1 MIDIKVTL
9 SSIDWESCVDFAF
22 PVILEKIK
30 SSDKPELIKKAL
42 NANSSSLKNIVK
54 KTLNKLSDGEKS
66 EFIKWGINSYESKIL
81 AAVSRILEK
90 KKLSECVKVGNI
102 SAYSGTAAGQV
113 ELQVNGIYID
123 YSDEAVQ
130 KLLSDKLSV
139 KLPTGL
145 TGFLGRTAEAAVI
158 RLFSAKVCSEKIC
171 QLADN
176 KLASLG
182 IKADISSLELTKHT
196 ENSTASVSTGAEH
209 KMPDSVEKC
218 VMRVTGELLSE
229 LEN

>member
-22 PVILEKIK
+22 PVILEKIT

-42 NANSSSLKNIVK
+42 NANGTSLKSIVK
-54 KTLNKLSDGEKS
+54 KTLNKLSDAEKN
-66 EFIKWGINSYESKIL
+66 ELIKWGINSYESKIL
-81 AAVSRILEK
+81 TAVSRILEK
-90 KKLSECVKVGNI
+90 KKLSECVKVGSI
-102 SAYSGTAAGQV
+102 SANSGMASGQV
-113 ELQVNGIYID
+113 ELCVNGIDID
-123 YSDEAVQ
+123 YSDKAVQ

-145 TGFLGRTAEAAVI
+145 TGFLGRTAESAVI
-158 RLFSAKVCSEKIC
+158 KLLSARVCSEKIC
-171 QLADN
+171 QIADN

-196 ENSTASVSTGAEH
+196 DNSTVKAATGSGH
-209 KMPDSVEKC
+209 KMPDRLEEC
-218 VMRVTGELLSE
+218 IIRITGEILSE
-229 LEN
+229 LED

>member
-1 MIDIKVTL
+1 MIDIKLTL
-9 SSIDWESCVDFAF
+9 SNIDWNSCAELAF
-22 PVILEKIK
+22 PFVLEKIK

-90 KKLSECVKVGNI
+90 KKLSECVMVGSIRAN
-102 SAYSGTAAGQV
+102 SGLTSGQV
-113 ELQVNGIYID
+113 ELCVNGIDID
-123 YSDEAVQ
+123 YSNEAVQ

-145 TGFLGRTAEAAVI
+145 TGFLGRTAETAVI
-158 RLFSAKVCSEKIC
+158 KLLSAKVCSEKIC

-182 IKADISSLELTKHT
+182 IKADISSLELTKHG
-196 ENSTASVSTGAEH
+196 ENSPAKASTGAGH
-209 KMPDSVEKC
+209 KMPDSLEKC
-218 VMRVTGELLSE
+218 IIRVTGELLSE
-229 LEN
+229 LDN